1 MKKILILGGTK
12 FIGRNLVEQ
21 LLSLNKYDITLFN
34 RQKTD
39 STLFTELKLLKGDRE
54 TDDVNQFTNQYWDC
68 IIDLSCFFP
77 ISLEKLLE
85 NLDGK
90 VGRYIFISTLSA
102 YELDKNL
109 LESKIKEDFQTLS
122 CNESEKSDLRMS
134 TYGKRK
140 AECERVLL
148 KAKWLD
154 KIILRPSIVYG
165 KYDNT
170 DRFYYWL
177 YKAKKQKTI
186 IIPGNISDKI
196 TLTFVSDL
204 IDIIV
209 QSIEIKSHSTI
220 YNVPTH
226 KPLTL
231 SEIIKT
237 IEMNIS
243 LVNIDS
249 ETLIDN
255 GFLPEENIPLWFNSS
270 LMLSDEKLKLD
281 FKIRTSFEE
290 SINHTKTYYSKMNWP
305 EPKNNIDIGIENE
318 LIQNYR

>member
-1 MKKILILGGTK
+1 MKKILVLGGTK
-12 FIGRNLVEQ
+12 FIGRNLVEK
-21 LLSLNKYDITLFN
+21 LIFLDKYDVTLFN

-39 STLFTELKLLKGDRE
+39 STLFPELTLLKGDRE
-54 TDDVNQFTNQYWDC
+54 TDEVSQFTNQYWDC
-68 IIDLSCFFP
+68 VIDLSCFFP
-77 ISLEKLLE
+77 NSLEKLLNDLE
-85 NLDGK
+85 GK
-90 VGRYIFISTLSA
+90 IGRYIFISTLSV

-109 LESKIKEDFQTLS
+109 LEFNIKEDFQTLS
-122 CNESEKSDLRMS
+122 CNESEKSDITMS

-148 KAKWLD
+148 KAKWLN

-165 KYDNT
+165 KYDDT

-186 IIPGNISDKI
+186 IIPGHVSDKI

-204 IDIIV
+204 IDIII
-209 QSIEIKSHSTI
+209 QSIEITNHSTL

-237 IEMNIS
+237 IKMNIN
-243 LVNIDS
+243 LVNINS

-255 GFLPEENIPLWFNSS
+255 GLLPEKDIPLWFDSP

-281 FKIRTSFEE
+281 FKILNSFEE
-290 SINHTKTYYSKMNWP
+290 SINQSIAYFSKLNWP
-305 EPKNNIDIGIENE
+305 EPKNNIDANKEND
-318 LIQNYR
+318 LIQSFC